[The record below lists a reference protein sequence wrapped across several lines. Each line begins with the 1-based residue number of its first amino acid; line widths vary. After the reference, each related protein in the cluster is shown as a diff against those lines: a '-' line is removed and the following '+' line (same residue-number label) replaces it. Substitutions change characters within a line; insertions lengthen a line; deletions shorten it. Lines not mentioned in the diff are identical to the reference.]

1 MTKLLHYLSH
11 AFKTKKQ
18 NRQHV
23 NIIPDTIQSKIMLTD
38 SQPRQEENLNTLE
51 NTVEDILEKVNNI
64 TEFGEFH
71 KNTEKLTQTAQKSP
85 LSTSSSSRPALKC
98 IDTSLT
104 SMEVSTDVKTQYT
117 PTKGGLFRYID
128 DDNRRDSINNNDDD
142 GDDEG
147 DKHYHTKGRRENCTD
162 GEEGTIENELR
173 YMMKSQ
179 RCQMK
184 KNPHGLKLFE
194 TKLGRGG
201 GGGSS
206 SSSMKGRSFHRTGE
220 DSRRL

>member
-1 MTKLLHYLSH
+1 
-11 AFKTKKQ
+11 
-18 NRQHV
+18 
-23 NIIPDTIQSKIMLTD
+23 MLTD

-184 KNPHGLKLFE
+184 KNPHGRDSISYTLSNRGDNNSIRKKNRNGETHVNLNIQQEQQWRFVPNKLLPSTFISLASHHYLL
-194 TKLGRGG
+194 TA
-201 GGGSS
+201 
-206 SSSMKGRSFHRTGE
+206 
-220 DSRRL
+220 